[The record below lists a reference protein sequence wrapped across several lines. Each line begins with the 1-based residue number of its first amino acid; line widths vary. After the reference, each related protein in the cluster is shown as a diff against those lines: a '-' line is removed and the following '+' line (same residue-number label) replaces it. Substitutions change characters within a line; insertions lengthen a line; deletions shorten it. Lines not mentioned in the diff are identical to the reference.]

1 MVTDFAGLSGS
12 RCVQLVKKALRDAGI
27 DPADLPFEAVQL
39 VGLALDGAD
48 PRLAGPLDNP
58 QAAKLAELCQ
68 KRCDRWPLQY
78 LAGRWPFLDME
89 LEVGPGVLIPRPDT
103 EVLCLAAA
111 DCARRLGAGADHA
124 LADQLG
130 GWPEAPEAA
139 PASLA
144 GPPRLLDLCAGTG
157 CVGLG
162 MARLLPQAQVTAV
175 EKSPAAWPYLV
186 RNTAASRVTPVQG
199 DVMGLEKTLPGG
211 WWVIASNPPYVT
223 AREMEELSPE
233 VAHEPEMALLGRDNG
248 LEFYRYFVAHYP
260 PLLAKGGWLAF
271 EIGAAQGPAVAGL
284 LRDAGASAV
293 QILPDGAGRDRVVRG
308 QFL

>member
-1 MVTDFAGLSGS
+1 MDFAGLSGS
-12 RCVQLVKKALRDAGI
+12 RCVQLVKKALREAGI

-39 VGLALDGAD
+39 VRLALDGAD
-48 PRLAGPLDNP
+48 PRLAGPLDDT
-58 QAAKLAELCQ
+58 QSAKLAELCQ

-111 DCARRLGAGADHA
+111 DCARRLSAEADDA
-124 LADQLG
+124 LANQLG

-139 PASLA
+139 PASLS

-175 EKSPAAWPYLV
+175 EKSPDAWPYLV

-199 DVMGLEKTLPGG
+199 DVMGLEKTLPEAGG
-211 WWVIASNPPYVT
+211 SLPPIPPTSPPGRWKNFPPRWPTSRKWPCWAGTT
-223 AREMEELSPE
+223 AWNFTAISPPTTRLCWPRG
-233 VAHEPEMALLGRDNG
+233 AGW
-248 LEFYRYFVAHYP
+248 
-260 PLLAKGGWLAF
+260 PL
-271 EIGAAQGPAVAGL
+271 
-284 LRDAGASAV
+284 RSARPRARQWPGCCGMPV
-293 QILPDGAGRDRVVRG
+293 HRRCRFCPTAPDGTG
-308 QFL
+308 

>member
-12 RCVQLVKKALRDAGI
+12 RCVQRVKSALLAAGI
-27 DPADLPFEAVQL
+27 DAADAPFEAAQL
-39 VGLALDGAD
+39 VRLALEGAD
-48 PRLAGPLDNP
+48 PRLAGPLDAA
-58 QAAKLAELCQ
+58 QAGRLAALCQ

-111 DCARRLGAGADHA
+111 DCARRMGAEADDA
-124 LADQLG
+124 LAAQLG
-130 GWPEAPEAA
+130 GWPAAPEAA
-139 PASLA
+139 PACPA
-144 GPPRLLDLCAGTG
+144 GPPRLLDLCAGSG

-162 MARLLPQAQVTAV
+162 MARLLPRAQVTAV
-175 EKSPAAWPYLV
+175 EKSPDAWPYLV
-186 RNTAASRVTPVQG
+186 RNTASSRVTPVQG
-199 DVMGLEKTLPGG
+199 DVMGLERALPGG

-223 AREMEELSPE
+223 AAEMQALSPE

-248 LEFYRYFVAHYP
+248 LEFYRYFAAHYP